1 MSQSPPGLRR
11 ELRTW
16 QSLALSIAMMSP
28 TLAIAVYGG
37 APALYVGRAAPLAFI
52 LSGVGVVLVGAG
64 LVYLCRYFSHA
75 GSVYGLTGVTLGP
88 RAGFFSGWAL
98 LGTY

>member
-1 MSQSPPGLRR
+1 
-11 ELRTW
+11 
-16 QSLALSIAMMSP
+16 MMSP
-28 TLAIAVYGG
+28 TLAIAVLQ
-37 APALYVGRAAPLAFI
+37 ARTCPLRRPRRPARLHLVRAR
-52 LSGVGVVLVGAG
+52 VVLVGTG

-98 LGTY
+98 LGTYLIYTPGQRRRLGVLPDLVL